1 VTISTR
7 FVARLALGV
16 AVALVVTMPRPVSAQ
31 EAKRIGGHVG
41 FVVPLVSRMDGTT
54 TTVADDFVIGFPTGF
69 GLKHW
74 GRLALDLELVPGY
87 QNAPSDVSL
96 EIHPGLVY
104 GVRENLAAGMRVAF
118 DVEGNAWGF
127 TPLVN
132 RTLYN
137 ARTHSLFGEVV
148 MPVRFV
154 DHVGGHRTSV
164 GMGVHVGIGF

>member
-1 VTISTR
+1 MIATR
-7 FVARLALGV
+7 FVARLALGTAFV
-16 AVALVVTMPRPVSAQ
+16 LVVTAPRPASAQ
-31 EAKRIGGHVG
+31 ETKRIGGHIG

-69 GLKHW
+69 GLKRW
-74 GRLALDLELVPGY
+74 GRVALDLELVPGY

-96 EIHPGLVY
+96 EIHPGVVFD
-104 GVRENLAAGMRVAF
+104 VRENLAAGMRVAF
-118 DVEGNAWGF
+118 DAEGDAWGF

-148 MPVRFV
+148 LPVRFV
-154 DHVGGHRTSV
+154 DHVGGNRTSV
-164 GMGVHVGIGF
+164 GLGVHVGIGF